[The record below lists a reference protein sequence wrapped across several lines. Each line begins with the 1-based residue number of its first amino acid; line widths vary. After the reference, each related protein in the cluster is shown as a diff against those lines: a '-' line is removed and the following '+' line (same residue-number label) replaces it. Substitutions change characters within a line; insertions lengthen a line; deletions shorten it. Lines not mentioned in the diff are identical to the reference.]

1 MNVAIKLFDNTE
13 IKGSFE
19 NYSAQAI
26 ADMLNDQKKVMV
38 VIGSSV
44 VQRQQVSRI
53 VPERETL
60 GNVEVRLNDGT
71 TITAQVDN
79 YIPQEIADLL
89 NDDSRTMSALG
100 DVVVQRYSVVRIT
113 PISEP
118 TT

>member
-1 MNVAIKLFDNTE
+1 MSKSKEESMMDATIKLFDNNE
-13 IKGSFE
+13 IKDSFE
-19 NYSAQAI
+19 NYSAQAL

-44 VQRQQVSRI
+44 VQRQQVARV
-53 VPERETL
+53 VPDRGFE

-100 DVVVQRYSVVRIT
+100 DVLCSVFRC
-113 PISEP
+113 
-118 TT
+118 

>member
-1 MNVAIKLFDNTE
+1 MMDATIKLFDNNE
-13 IKGSFE
+13 IKDSFE
-19 NYSAQAI
+19 NYSAQAL

-44 VQRQQVSRI
+44 VQRQQVARV
-53 VPERETL
+53 VPDRGFE

-100 DVVVQRYSVVRIT
+100 DVLCSVFRC
-113 PISEP
+113 
-118 TT
+118 